1 MIKKISHVAIAVKNL
16 EEAISTFS
24 KLTGIENYHIE
35 TVEEQKVRVA
45 IFKVGESRIELTEPT
60 SPDSPVAKF
69 IEKRGEGIHH
79 IAFEVDD
86 IEKELERVKEKNFQ
100 LVDST
105 PRYGANNCL
114 IAFIHPKS
122 VNGVLV
128 ELTQEMSENKDENKR
143 T

>member
-1 MIKKISHVAIAVKNL
+1 MFKKVSHIAIAVKNL
-16 EEAISTFS
+16 EEAIKTFS

-45 IFKVGESRIELTEPT
+45 VFKIGESRVELTEPT

-79 IAFEVDD
+79 IAFEVED
-86 IEKELERVKEKNFQ
+86 IEKEIERAKINNFQ
-100 LVDST
+100 LIDQK
-105 PRYGANNCL
+105 PKLGANNCL

-128 ELTQEMSENKDENKR
+128 ELTQEMIKDNNGK
-143 T
+143 

>member
-1 MIKKISHVAIAVKNL
+1 MFKKISHIGIAVKNI
-16 EEAISTFS
+16 EQAIETFS
-24 KLTGIENYHIE
+24 KLSEIKNYHIE

-45 IFKVGESRIELTEPT
+45 TFKVGESRIELLEPT

-79 IAFEVDD
+79 VAFEVENIEEE
-86 IEKELERVKEKNFQ
+86 IEKVKGKNFQ
-100 LVDST
+100 LIDSK

-114 IAFIHPKS
+114 IAFVHPKS
-122 VNGVLV
+122 CNGVLV
-128 ELTQEMSENKDENKR
+128 ELTQELKNEAR

>member
-60 SPDSPVAKF
+60 APDSPVAKF

-128 ELTQEMSENKDENKR
+128 ELTQEMLEKQK
-143 T
+143 

>member
-1 MIKKISHVAIAVKNL
+1 MFKKISHVAIAVRNI
-16 EEAISTFS
+16 EQAIETFS
-24 KLTGIENYHIE
+24 KLSEIKDYHIE

-45 IFKVGESRIELTEPT
+45 TFKIGESRIELTEPT

-79 IAFEVDD
+79 IAFEVED
-86 IEKELERVKEKNFQ
+86 IEDEIEKAKQKNFQ
-100 LVDST
+100 LVDLT

-122 VNGVLV
+122 FNGVLI
-128 ELTQEMSENKDENKR
+128 ELTQQIKNDKSGS
-143 T
+143 

>member
-1 MIKKISHVAIAVKNL
+1 MAFKKISHVAIAVKNL
-16 EEAISTFS
+16 DEAIKTFS
-24 KLTGIENYHIE
+24 ELTGIENFHIE

-45 IFKVGESRIELTEPT
+45 IFKIGESRIELTQPT
-60 SPDSPVAKF
+60 TPDSPVAKF

-86 IEKELERVKEKNFQ
+86 IQEEIDRINEKNFQ
-100 LVDST
+100 LIDST
-105 PRYGANNCL
+105 PRYGANNSL

-128 ELTQEMSENKDENKR
+128 ELTQEEKKER
-143 T
+143 

>member
-1 MIKKISHVAIAVKNL
+1 MFKKISHVAIAVKNL
-16 EEAISTFS
+16 DEAIKTFS
-24 KLTGIENYHIE
+24 ELTGIENYHIE

-45 IFKVGESRIELTEPT
+45 TFKIGESRIELTQPT

-86 IEKELERVKEKNFQ
+86 INEEMNRVKEKNFQ
-100 LVDST
+100 LVDSA
-105 PRYGANNCL
+105 PRHGANNSL

-128 ELTQEMSENKDENKR
+128 ELTQEKKGNKNEQ
-143 T
+143 

>member
-1 MIKKISHVAIAVKNL
+1 MPFKKISHVAVAVKNL
-16 EEAISTFS
+16 DEAIKTFS
-24 KLTGIENYHIE
+24 ELTGVECLHIE

-45 IFKVGESRIELTEPT
+45 IFKIGESRIELTEPT
-60 SPDSPVAKF
+60 SADSPVAKF

-86 IEKELERVKEKNFQ
+86 IEGEINRVKEKNFQ
-100 LVDST
+100 LIDLI

-128 ELTQEMSENKDENKR
+128 ELTQEKKDIEDEK
-143 T
+143 

>member
-1 MIKKISHVAIAVKNL
+1 MFKRISHVAIAVKNL
-16 EEAISTFS
+16 DEAIERFS
-24 KLTGIENYHIE
+24 RLSGVREYHIE
-35 TVEEQKVRVA
+35 TVEEQSVRVA

-86 IEKELERVKEKNFQ
+86 IENQIAKISESGFQ
-100 LVDST
+100 LVDAV
-105 PRYGANNCL
+105 PKLGANNCL

-122 VNGVLV
+122 FNGVLV
-128 ELTQEMSENKDENKR
+128 ELTQELKQNEPR

>member
-1 MIKKISHVAIAVKNL
+1 MFKKISHVAIAVRNI
-16 EEAISTFS
+16 EQAIETFS
-24 KLTGIENYHIE
+24 KLSEIKDYHIE

-45 IFKVGESRIELTEPT
+45 TFKIGESRIELTEPT

-79 IAFEVDD
+79 IAFEVED
-86 IEKELERVKEKNFQ
+86 IEDEIEKAKQKNFQ
-100 LVDST
+100 LVDLT

-122 VNGVLV
+122 FNGVLI
-128 ELTQEMSENKDENKR
+128 ELTQQIKDDKSGS
-143 T
+143 